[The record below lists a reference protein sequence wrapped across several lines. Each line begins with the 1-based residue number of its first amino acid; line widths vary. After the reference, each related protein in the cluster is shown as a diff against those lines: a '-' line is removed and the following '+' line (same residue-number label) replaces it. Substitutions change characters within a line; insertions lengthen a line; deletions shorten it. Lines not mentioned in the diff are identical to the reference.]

1 MAQQQDYVALEWV
14 KGEIGQTLKQ
24 AQQSLEAF
32 AEKPKDRTTLRF
44 CLAHVH
50 QIKGSLQMV
59 EVHAL
64 VQLAADMEAL
74 ILALEENRISDSIE
88 ALQVLMQ
95 AILQLP
101 LWLEQLSCGQSDLTL
116 NTLPLCNQLRAA
128 CGQAPLTDGK
138 PPVLKLPAPRPP
150 LPAGDLLERDSA
162 GLDGRLHRMRLA
174 LQKGLS
180 GIVRGQEQ
188 DIQTHLDYL
197 SRVFSALSRLCQ
209 QAPLYPLWQV
219 ASALAEGLKNGVI
232 STTPTLHILLRKL
245 DHELKLLIERGV
257 AGINQN
263 PPEDLLS
270 ALLLQVASAANGSPR
285 LDALKAEYGLDAP
298 QDAQTLTS
306 NAAGLDHS
314 SPDALRAVVSALCED
329 LRWVKDELDLFAR
342 SRGDNVALLN
352 SLLVPLKQVEST
364 LSLLGFAQAQKTIQ
378 TQIDTLHALTSGQKT
393 LAHELLLDMAGALLY
408 VESSLIGMVMHDGA
422 GGLQPLPEAINLP
435 HCQQLVLQES
445 LSRLAEVKD
454 AFIAFINADWKRE
467 PLEVVPELLSEV
479 SGALHLASFERA
491 GKILAFCKGY
501 VEQRLL
507 AYGQMPPDWQSLD
520 RLADAISAVEY
531 CLERLRLNPPEQG
544 EALLTLA
551 EQSLQ
556 VLASETAADDAP
568 LALPSDEPP
577 LIALPETDELTLD
590 SEPVTSSEP
599 PPLSIG
605 EVLAAPASPIN
616 PPAAEVPLSL
626 ASDEPALI
634 ALPETDE
641 FTLDSEP
648 VTSSEPPPL
657 SIGEVLA
664 APTSPI
670 NPPAAEVPLSLL
682 PPPADEEPLDEELLE
697 VFVEELDEVL
707 DALHKLLP
715 AWQNA
720 TEDRTLQSEI
730 RRAFHTLK
738 GSGRM
743 VRALIIGELA
753 WSVENLLN
761 RVLDGS
767 REASEDVLSLVLE
780 VSKLL
785 PELRDEFASSAQ
797 RQRDDVDRLAIRAHK
812 LAKNEPPAAALI
824 DEARIDSAPA
834 EQLAPLAIDQA
845 SPPDPACVFIEQPE
859 QIAKDQ
865 QLDAWL
871 EMQLT
876 DFAPSQQKAADEPAQ
891 EENTWAAFEPPAE
904 PEEPSAERI
913 EKARPIQSE
922 EALTSS
928 EPPALD
934 AELLEIFKQEAE
946 QHLAV
951 LADFVADCV
960 QQLPQPIPDSLQSA
974 LHTLKGSA
982 NIAGIL
988 SIAQIASA
996 LEKFTETLKINRL
1009 AAELTE
1015 ASLFGRA
1022 GSLLRQGLL
1031 QLQTAALREI
1041 PGSDEL
1047 LRDIAQLQEQRL
1059 QEQRLSALH
1068 LREADSSEEASPD
1081 TQRSKLLA
1089 EGMDLL
1095 LEAGL
1100 LLEQWKDSQSVPA
1113 DLKAMLAQWAEL
1125 ADTAK
1130 TISPPFEALCRAQLA
1145 LYRAVAAGELPAGA
1159 AFFEQTQKTHELLL
1173 SMLDNVA
1180 LLMEVAA
1187 EPEQIAALQAL
1198 LSSEPAEDLPLSS
1211 EQSEEPPAAEIID
1224 QVAAVE
1230 QTPPEPAFEVTPPPV
1245 IETSISAESE
1255 DDALD
1260 EELLDIFLEEGSEI
1274 LDQAASQLQR
1284 WIEQPQEGKALLPV
1298 LQRQLHTLK
1307 GSARATGFLGMGH
1320 LAHALEF
1327 LYEDLAEGRL
1337 AQSQELLE
1345 LLQQGHDHLALML
1358 EALQDRQTPP
1368 GGEDVIRAIARFR
1381 GQEEEEP
1388 QPALPAPVETPIADS
1403 EPPSLSLGKITQITD
1418 QAVAVEQTPPEPAF
1432 EVTPPP
1438 AIETSARPESEDDAL
1453 DEELLDIFLE
1463 EGSEILH
1470 QAASQLQRWME
1481 QPQEGKALLPV
1492 LQRQLHT
1499 LKGSARATGF
1509 LGMGH
1514 LAHALEFLYED
1525 LAEGRLLQSQE
1536 LLELLQQGHDH
1547 LALML
1552 EALQDRQTPP
1562 DGEDVIRAIAR
1573 FRGQEEEE
1581 PQPAL
1586 PAPVETPI
1594 PSREQPSLSPGKI
1607 TQATEPPAT
1616 STPATTSGAPSDQL
1630 GKVLPFSRRA
1640 APAKTSAPDN
1650 QEQVRIAANKLD
1662 SFSNLAGEI
1671 SIFRARIEQQVGDF
1685 ALTLNEMETTI
1696 ERVRRQLR
1704 QLDIE
1709 TQAKTLSSVEVAAGQ
1724 SGEDF
1729 DPLEMDRHSQLQ
1741 QLARALFESATDLL
1755 DLKQDLTA
1763 QSRDAQTLL
1772 LQQARVSSEL
1782 QESLMQ
1788 TRLVRFERVVP
1799 RLSRIVRQLSREL
1812 DKKVELSV
1820 DNAQSELDRIL
1831 LEHLNAPLE
1840 HMLRN
1845 AIDHGIES
1853 SAERL
1858 KAGKP
1863 AAGHIRLSLTRD
1875 GGDILLTLEDDGRGI
1890 DLEKVRR
1897 KAIERGLAQEDDR
1910 LSEQEI
1916 RQFVLQA
1923 GFSTA
1928 TKVSETSGR
1937 GIGMDVVQAEIRRA
1951 GGSLS
1956 IHSSQGGG
1964 TRFTIRLPFTVS
1976 VSRALMVR
1984 TGDDLYALPLATVEG
1999 VVRLSADELANQYA
2013 QPTPAIR
2020 YAGQNWTLYYVGDL
2034 LGNGQKPKL
2043 VGHSL
2048 PLPVILVKSAEHYLA
2063 VQVDSLAG
2071 AREIVVK
2078 GLSHPF
2084 GSIPGVSGATILGD
2098 GKVVV
2103 ILDLPTLLRKRQQ
2116 QLLIAQNITPA
2127 ATSSDRPLLIMVV
2140 DDSITVRKVTSR
2152 LLERNGMNV
2161 LTAKDG
2167 VEAIALLQEHKPD
2180 LMLLDIEMPRMDG
2193 FEVAS
2198 LVRHSEAFKEL
2209 PIIMITSRTG
2219 TKHRERGLSL
2229 GVNDY
2234 LGKPYQD
2241 AQLLGRIEQLTQRRQ
2256 HA

>member
-1 MAQQQDYVALEWV
+1 MAQMAQQQDYVALEWV

-32 AEKPKDRTTLRF
+32 AEKSKDRTALRF

-59 EVHAL
+59 EAHAL

-74 ILALEENRISDSIE
+74 ILALEAGSTTDSGE

-95 AILQLP
+95 AVLQLP
-101 LWLEQLSCGQSDLTL
+101 LWLEQLSSGHNDLTL
-116 NTLPLCNQLRAA
+116 RMLPLRNQLRAA
-128 CGQAPLTDGK
+128 CGQAPLADSGAFA
-138 PPVLKLPAPRPP
+138 LKLPAPRPP
-150 LPAGDLLERDSA
+150 LPASDLLERDTV
-162 GLDGRLHRMRLA
+162 GLNERLQRMRLA
-174 LQKGLS
+174 LQKALP
-180 GIVRGQEQ
+180 GIVRGQ
-188 DIQTHLDYL
+188 DIATNLDYL
-197 SRVFSALSRLCQ
+197 SRVFSALERLCQ

-219 ASALAEGLKNGVI
+219 AAALAEGLKSGAI
-232 STTPTLHILLRKL
+232 SATPALHILLRKL

-270 ALLLQVASAANGSPR
+270 GLLLQVAGAEKTSPR
-285 LDALKAEYGLDAP
+285 LSAVKAEYPLEVL
-298 QDAQTLTS
+298 QDTPSPDTS
-306 NAAGLDHS
+306 AAGMTYS

-329 LRWVKDELDLFAR
+329 LLWVKDELDLFVR
-342 SRGDNVALLN
+342 SRNDNVAVLN
-352 SLLVPLKQVEST
+352 SLLLPLKQIEGT
-364 LSLLGFAQAQKTIQ
+364 LSVLGFAQAQKTIQ
-378 TQIDTLHALTSGQKT
+378 TQIDTLHALATGQKD

-408 VESSLIGMVMHDGA
+408 VESSLIGMVTHDGA
-422 GGLQPLPEAINLP
+422 QGQQPLPESINLP
-435 HCQQLVLQES
+435 HSQQLVLQES
-445 LSRLAEVKD
+445 HLRLGEVKD
-454 AFIAFINADWKRE
+454 AFIEFINSDWKRE
-467 PLEVVPELLSEV
+467 SLEVVPALLSEV
-479 SGALHLASFERA
+479 SGALLLASFERA
-491 GKILAFCKGY
+491 GQILIACKDY
-501 VEQRLL
+501 VEQHLL
-507 AYGQMPPDWQSLD
+507 AYGQPSPNWQSLD

-531 CLERLRLNPPEQG
+531 YLERLRIDPPDQG
-544 EALLTLA
+544 QALLTLA

-556 VLASETAADDAP
+556 ALASETTADDAP
-568 LALPSDEPP
+568 LALADDNDKNAATTPSAEPP
-577 LIALPETDELTLD
+577 STETRPETGELTLD
-590 SEPVTSSEP
+590 SEPAPGSEQL

-616 PPAAEVPLSL
+616 PPAE
-626 ASDEPALI
+626 
-634 ALPETDE
+634 
-641 FTLDSEP
+641 
-648 VTSSEPPPL
+648 
-657 SIGEVLA
+657 
-664 APTSPI
+664 
-670 NPPAAEVPLSLL
+670 EVPLSLL
-682 PPPADEEPLDEELLE
+682 PPPEDEEPLDDELLE
-697 VFVEELDEVL
+697 VFVEELNEVQDE
-707 DALHKLLP
+707 LHKLLP
-715 AWQNA
+715 RWQNA
-720 TEDRTLQSEI
+720 PQDSALQSEI

-767 REASEDVLSLVLE
+767 REASEAVLSLVLE
-780 VSKLL
+780 VTALL
-785 PELRDEFASSAQ
+785 PELRDEFAARAQ
-797 RQRDDVDRLAIRAHK
+797 RQRDDVDSLAIRAHT
-812 LAKNEPPAAALI
+812 LAQNEPPVAALI
-824 DEARIDSAPA
+824 EPEPSVDSDLP
-834 EQLAPLAIDQA
+834 EPVAPLEIDEVGIL
-845 SPPDPACVFIEQPE
+845 DPASVFIEQPE
-859 QIAKDQ
+859 QIAEAQ

-871 EMQLT
+871 EMQLA
-876 DFAPSQQKAADEPAQ
+876 DFAQSQQPTADRQAQ
-891 EENTWAAFEPPAE
+891 EENTWTAPEQTTAPEDPPAE
-904 PEEPSAERI
+904 PI
-913 EKARPIQSE
+913 EQASETQSQG
-922 EALTSS
+922 ALTNS
-928 EPPALD
+928 ESLTSD
-934 AELLEIFKQEAE
+934 SELLKIFQQEAE

-951 LADFVADCV
+951 LADFLASCV
-960 QQLPQPIPDSLQSA
+960 QQLPQPIPDGLQSA

-982 NIAGIL
+982 HMADIL
-988 SIAQIASA
+988 PIAQIAGA
-996 LEKFTETLKINRL
+996 LEKFTEVLKANRL
-1009 AAELTE
+1009 PAELAE

-1031 QLQTAALREI
+1031 QLPSTPLREI
-1041 PGSDEL
+1041 PGSDDL
-1047 LRDIAQLQEQRL
+1047 LRDIAQRQEQRL
-1059 QEQRLSALH
+1059 TLH
-1068 LREADSSEEASPD
+1068 RHPADSSEAPPD
-1081 TQRSKLLA
+1081 TQRSKLLS
-1089 EGMDLL
+1089 EGMDVL
-1095 LEAGL
+1095 LEAGV
-1100 LLEQWKDSQSVPA
+1100 LLEQWKDNQSIPS
-1113 DLKAMLAQWAEL
+1113 DLKAMLAQLAEL

-1130 TISPPFEALCRAQLA
+1130 TTSPPFEALCRALLA

-1180 LLMEVAA
+1180 LLVEVAS

-1198 LSSEPAEDLPLSS
+1198 LPGTSAQNLLQPEPSQES
-1211 EQSEEPPAAEIID
+1211 PAAEITD
-1224 QVAAVE
+1224 EDDAVGSTLPEPVAEVAFERAVE
-1230 QTPPEPAFEVTPPPV
+1230 
-1245 IETSISAESE
+1245 TSTRSDSE

-1260 EELLDIFLEEGSEI
+1260 EELLAIFLEEGSEI
-1274 LDQAASQLQR
+1274 LNQAASQLQR
-1284 WIEQPQEGKALLPV
+1284 WIEQPQDGKALPV
-1298 LQRQLHTLK
+1298 LQRYLHTLK
-1307 GSARATGFLGMGH
+1307 GSARATGFFGMGH

-1327 LYEDLAEGRL
+1327 LYEDLAEGRF
-1337 AQSQELLE
+1337 APSSELLE
-1345 LLQQGHDHLALML
+1345 LLQQGHDRLALML
-1358 EALQDRQTPP
+1358 EALQRRQTPLS
-1368 GGEDVIRAIARFR
+1368 GEDLIRAIARFR
-1381 GQEEEEP
+1381 GEEVEELP
-1388 QPALPAPVETPIADS
+1388 VEPATAETPIAS
-1403 EPPSLSLGKITQITD
+1403 SGRPSLSLEKMAKATAQ
-1418 QAVAVEQTPPEPAF
+1418 PA
-1432 EVTPPP
+1432 TRMP
-1438 AIETSARPESEDDAL
+1438 
-1453 DEELLDIFLE
+1453 
-1463 EGSEILH
+1463 
-1470 QAASQLQRWME
+1470 AAS
-1481 QPQEGKALLPV
+1481 
-1492 LQRQLHT
+1492 
-1499 LKGSARATGF
+1499 SAASVR
-1509 LGMGH
+1509 
-1514 LAHALEFLYED
+1514 
-1525 LAEGRLLQSQE
+1525 
-1536 LLELLQQGHDH
+1536 
-1547 LALML
+1547 
-1552 EALQDRQTPP
+1552 
-1562 DGEDVIRAIAR
+1562 
-1573 FRGQEEEE
+1573 
-1581 PQPAL
+1581 
-1586 PAPVETPI
+1586 
-1594 PSREQPSLSPGKI
+1594 
-1607 TQATEPPAT
+1607 
-1616 STPATTSGAPSDQL
+1616 L
-1630 GKVLPFSRRA
+1630 GKVLPFARRT
-1640 APAKTSAPDN
+1640 APAKPSAPDN
-1650 QEQVRIAANKLD
+1650 QEQVRIAADKLD

-1671 SIFRARIEQQVGDF
+1671 SIFRSRIEQQVGDF
-1685 ALTLNEMETTI
+1685 AVTLNEMESTI

-1709 TQAKTLSSVEVAAGQ
+1709 TQAQTLSSVQAAAGQ

-1755 DLKQDLTA
+1755 DLKQELTA

-1772 LQQARVSSEL
+1772 QQQARVSSEL

-1812 DKKVELSV
+1812 DKKVELTV
-1820 DNAQSELDRIL
+1820 DNAQNELDRIL

-1845 AIDHGIES
+1845 AIDHGLES

-1858 KAGKP
+1858 AAGKP
-1863 AAGHIRLSLTRD
+1863 AAGHIRLSLARD

-1890 DLEKVRR
+1890 DLEKVRD
-1897 KAIERGLAQEDDR
+1897 KAIERGLAQADDK

-1916 RQFVLQA
+1916 LQFVLEA

-1928 TKVSETSGR
+1928 AQVSETSGR

-1956 IHSSQGGG
+1956 IHSSQGSG

-1984 TGDDLYALPLATVEG
+1984 TGDDLYALALGTVEG
-1999 VVRLSADELANQYA
+1999 VARLPADELAAQYA
-2013 QPTPAIR
+2013 QPSPTIS
-2020 YAGQNWTLYYVGDL
+2020 YGGQDWALHYLGDL

-2063 VQVDSLAG
+2063 VQVDSLVG

-2084 GSIPGVSGATILGD
+2084 GSIPGISGATILGD
-2098 GKVVV
+2098 GSVVV
-2103 ILDLPTLLRKRQQ
+2103 ILDLPTLLRKHQHP
-2116 QLLIAQNITPA
+2116 LLVTQDITP
-2127 ATSSDRPLLIMVV
+2127 TEDSERPLLVMVV

-2152 LLERNGMNV
+2152 LLERHGMNV

-2198 LVRHSEAFKEL
+2198 LVRHNEAFKEL